1 MNVKNKTS
9 VLDDLMGQISTEEF
23 EETAHLMKLAAR
35 IWELVEDRN
44 LNKRGFA
51 ALMGK
56 EPSVISKWLSGTHN
70 FTQTTLFDIC
80 RKLKA
85 PMSALYETKKPVVAS
100 RVSYVT
106 NAYWTEHHS
115 EFNQV
120 LWQKMSEVL
129 PNLIDHSN
137 AYTNSFLKLYQG
149 SLRGYIHK
157 ALTPSCDYDVD
168 AIIGDHFKV
177 EAKSNDVIK
186 LSDLKMTLERGHVH
200 E

>member
-1 MNVKNKTS
+1 MNVENRTS
-9 VLDDLMGQISTEEF
+9 VLEDLIGQISTEEF
-23 EETAHLMKLAAR
+23 EDTAHLMKLAAR

-56 EPSVISKWLSGTHN
+56 EPSVVSKWLSGTHN

-80 RKLKA
+80 RKLEV
-85 PMSALYETKKPVVAS
+85 PMSVLYETKKPVVVS

-106 NAYWTEHHS
+106 NAYWNKYQS
-115 EFNQV
+115 EFREV
-120 LWQKMSEVL
+120 LIQKMSDVL

-137 AYTNSFLKLYQG
+137 VYSNPFAALRHG
-149 SLRGYIHK
+149 SLQGYIHK
-157 ALTPSCDYDVD
+157 VLTPRCDYDVD

-177 EAKSNDVIK
+177 EAKSNYVIK
-186 LSDLKMTLERGHVH
+186 LSDLKMTLERNHIH

>member
-1 MNVKNKTS
+1 MNVENKTS

-23 EETAHLMKLAAR
+23 EDTAHLMKLAAR

-56 EPSVISKWLSGTHN
+56 EPSVVSKWLSGTHN

-80 RKLKA
+80 RKLEV

-106 NAYWTEHHS
+106 NAYWNKYQS
-115 EFNQV
+115 E
-120 LWQKMSEVL
+120 SREVL
-129 PNLIDHSN
+129 
-137 AYTNSFLKLYQG
+137 
-149 SLRGYIHK
+149 
-157 ALTPSCDYDVD
+157 TPKCNYDVD

-186 LSDLKMTLERGHVH
+186 LSDLKMTLERNHIH